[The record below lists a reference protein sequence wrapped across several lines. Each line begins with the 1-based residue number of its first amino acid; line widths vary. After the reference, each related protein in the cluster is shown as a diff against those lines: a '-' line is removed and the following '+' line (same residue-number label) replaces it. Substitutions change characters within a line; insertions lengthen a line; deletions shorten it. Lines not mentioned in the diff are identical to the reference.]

1 MAVKNE
7 ITEKENM
14 ILCIEGKKPAWLPS
28 FYDACVQT
36 GVSPFGRRLDEKTGF
51 AVDIFGVEFTRTE
64 DGPLPASN
72 LDQSF
77 TLKDIHKWRDIM
89 PQIDLKAVDWAAE
102 AARIKSTAPV
112 DKMLLY
118 GGGPVW
124 EELHYMMGFEEAL
137 IALIEEP
144 EEVSNCLNAIADFWI
159 EALRLFCK
167 HMKPDMV
174 VFAEHM
180 ATGNGPLMS
189 PATYRSVLKPI
200 HRKMFGAVRELGIL
214 TELHCDGY
222 IEPLLPDFAEIGVQ
236 CLQPFQ
242 IFNDINRFKQEC
254 QITAIGGWDTFGR
267 GNQFDST
274 EEECRQSVRT
284 AMDAYSPGYRYAFL
298 QGGAAPRYK
307 QNSEW
312 LADEARKYGRTFYQE
327 G

>member
-1 MAVKNE
+1 MSIKKD

-28 FYDACVQT
+28 FYDTCIQVGA
-36 GVSPFGRRLDEKTGF
+36 SPFGRSIDHKTGY
-51 AVDIFGVEFTRTE
+51 AVDIFGVEFTKTE

-72 LDQSF
+72 LNQDF
-77 TLKDIHKWRDIM
+77 RLKDIAKWHEVIPDINLKT
-89 PQIDLKAVDWAAE
+89 IDWETE
-102 AARIKSTAPV
+102 ATRIRSMVPD
-112 DKMLLY
+112 DKMILY

-144 EEVSNCLNAIADFWI
+144 EAVFDCLSAIADFWI
-159 EALRLFCK
+159 EALRHICRHL
-167 HMKPDMV
+167 KPDMV

-189 PATYRSVLKPI
+189 PSTYRHVIKPV
-200 HRKMFGAVRELGIL
+200 HKKMFGAVRDLGIY
-214 TELHCDGY
+214 TEMHCDGY
-222 IEPLLPDFAEIGVQ
+222 IEPLIPDFAEIGVQ
-236 CLQPFQ
+236 ALQPFQ
-242 IFNDINRFKQEC
+242 IFNDINKFKTEYA
-254 QITAIGGWDTFGR
+254 ITAFGGWDCFGR
-267 GNQFDST
+267 GNQADST
-274 EEECRQSVRT
+274 EEEVRKSVRD

-312 LADEARKYGRTFYQE
+312 LADEARRYGRTFY
-327 G
+327 